1 MGREGNSAEGSL
13 KQVEM
18 KDADADAEDQES
30 VTEDEIDTEP
40 VQEPSLKQVMEEE
53 ESADLATRRV
63 MFATDNWEDAITE
76 AVWFG

>member
-18 KDADADAEDQES
+18 KDADAEDQES

-76 AVWFG
+76 AGWFG

>member
-1 MGREGNSAEGSL
+1 MGREGDSAEGSL

-18 KDADADAEDQES
+18 KDADAEDQES

-53 ESADLATRRV
+53 ESADLATRKV
-63 MFATDNWEDAITE
+63 MFATDNREDAITE

>member
-1 MGREGNSAEGSL
+1 VGGEGNLAEGSL

-18 KDADADAEDQES
+18 KDADAKDQES
-30 VTEDEIDTEP
+30 VTEDEIDTQP

-53 ESADLATRRV
+53 ESVDFVTRRV

>member
-1 MGREGNSAEGSL
+1 VGREGNSAEGSL

-18 KDADADAEDQES
+18 KDADAEDQES

>member
-18 KDADADAEDQES
+18 KDADAEDQES

-40 VQEPSLKQVMEEE
+40 VQETSLKQVMEEE

>member
-1 MGREGNSAEGSL
+1 MGREGDSAEGSL

-18 KDADADAEDQES
+18 KDADAEDQES

>member
-18 KDADADAEDQES
+18 KDADAEDQES